1 MVLDKDSSFRG
12 YEELDIVPPAEGKA
26 VVELTPEE
34 VQANAVRLAREDSL
48 RVAYIA
54 GFDTSDPYLAKARG
68 NWREIAAYMEASRE
82 YGRDALHMLDLLS
95 EKDLRDTPLGVLTD
109 HISHFSYNGDDP
121 VLRDYVLNPRV
132 GLELLSPYRCSI
144 RGWGWSCCRPTAVFF

>member
-12 YEELDIVPPAEGKA
+12 YEDLDIVPPAEGKA
-26 VVELTPEE
+26 VVELTPEA

-68 NWREIAAYMEASRE
+68 NWREIAAYMEASRSS
-82 YGRDALHMLDLLS
+82 MPC
-95 EKDLRDTPLGVLTD
+95 TCWT
-109 HISHFSYNGDDP
+109 
-121 VLRDYVLNPRV
+121 
-132 GLELLSPYRCSI
+132 CSARRTCAI
-144 RGWGWSCCRPTAVFF
+144 RPPGC